1 MKLKLAVTR
10 GKVPI
15 CQGVYD
21 VSDAESFGVA
31 CSNLWEKMDQR
42 KIAAARNIGALYDSL
57 EDSKT
62 DELRGLRI
70 ELEPLDNP

>member
-10 GKVPI
+10 GKVSI
-15 CQGVYD
+15 CQGIYD
-21 VSDAESFGVA
+21 VSDAESFGAA

-42 KIAAARNIGALYDSL
+42 KVAAAKNIGALYDSL
-57 EDSKT
+57 EDSKA

-70 ELEPLDNP
+70 ELEPLDKP